1 MEYIC
6 RTVVYHSTLM
16 YSQNI
21 QDMHVSFL
29 SFEVS
34 LHGEWVHLRLVPG
47 DLAEF
52 FLGPQWVLWEW
63 PQSLESM
70 HHLHPTKYQRKHD
83 DQNVSGFSLYWL
95 IVFIKQS
102 NLILT
107 FKISLL
113 LIPLCNL
120 SRFKY
125 PIPSLVEI
133 NVIFQI

>member
-1 MEYIC
+1 MRCVC
-6 RTVVYHSTLM
+6 RTVVLRSTLM
-16 YSQNI
+16 YSQYM
-21 QDMHVSFL
+21 QDMYVSFL
-29 SFEVS
+29 SFDVN

-52 FLGPQWVLWEW
+52 FLGPQWVLRKW

-70 HHLHPTKYQRKHD
+70 HHLHQSKYQRIHLT
-83 DQNVSGFSLYWL
+83 QNVSSFSVYCL

-107 FKISLL
+107 FEKSLL

-120 SRFKY
+120 ARFKY

-133 NVIFQI
+133 MVIF

>member
-6 RTVVYHSTLM
+6 RTVVYHSTLV
-16 YSQNI
+16 YSQYI
-21 QDMHVSFL
+21 SFH
-29 SFEVS
+29 SFEVNY
-34 LHGEWVHLRLVPG
+34 HGEWVHLRLVPG

-52 FLGPQWVLWEW
+52 FLGPQWVLGEW

-70 HHLHPTKYQRKHD
+70 HHLQSTKYQRIHNAQD
-83 DQNVSGFSLYWL
+83 VSSFSVYWL

-120 SRFKY
+120 ARFKY

-133 NVIFQI
+133 KAIF